1 MSPRQPWDYFAR
13 RYRPARIARLKASLP
28 GLTGTAR
35 VPDVGGRAGWWQPM
49 QPATP
54 NVTGVNVETE
64 DLPAL
69 RAAGYGFVQV
79 SGCASPFADGAFD
92 IVMSNSVIE
101 HLGSCENQQRCAQ
114 GLLRCGRAVSVL
126 TPNRW
131 FPIEPHLLMPMAHWL
146 RRYWQRRLIPFLSI
160 WALTSRL
167 RAAVI
172 DGFLDST
179 RLLTRCELMLLF
191 PGCDIAEERVPGLV
205 KSYTLTR
212 GGPP

>member
-1 MSPRQPWDYFAR
+1 MSPRQLWDYFAR

-28 GLTGTAR
+28 GLAGTAR
-35 VPDVGGRAGWWQPM
+35 VLDVGGRAGWWQLM

-54 NVTGVNVETE
+54 NVTVVNVETE

-69 RAAGYGFVQV
+69 RAAGYAFVQA
-79 SGCASPFADGAFD
+79 SGCALPFADGAFD

-101 HLGSCENQQRCAQ
+101 HVGSWENQQRFAQ
-114 GLLRCGRAVSVL
+114 EVLRCGRAVSVQ

-131 FPIEPHLLMPMAHWL
+131 FPIEPHLLMPLAHWL
-146 RRYWQRRLIPFLSI
+146 PQHWQRRLIPFLSI
-160 WALTSRL
+160 WALMSRPP
-167 RAAVI
+167 AAVI

-179 RLLTRCELMLLF
+179 RLLTRRELVLLF
-191 PGCDIAEERVPGLV
+191 PGCDIAEERVLGMV
-205 KSYTLTR
+205 KSYTVTR